1 MIHNIFYYFIFT
13 SAVLIYGIGINRATI
28 ICENPKNIF
37 IYFFKMIITVCPS
50 SVLTFI
56 FVSKVLIPVNLV
68 EMFPLIAILI
78 FALISIFIEIIIRI
92 TAKTDA
98 AELSVSFL
106 FLLLAVNESN
116 TILECFIISLI
127 CCAAFYAMI
136 PFLYA
141 VKKRIEISYPTL
153 SLKNSSTIFIS
164 LTVLII
170 ILLAYN
176 ASWLNPEVFN

>member
-1 MIHNIFYYFIFT
+1 MINNILYYFLFT

-28 ICENPKNIF
+28 ICENPKNIL
-37 IYFFKMIITVCPS
+37 IYFIKMIITVCSS
-50 SVLTFI
+50 SVLTYI
-56 FVSKVLIPVNLV
+56 FSSKVLIPINIAEL
-68 EMFPLIAILI
+68 FPLVAILI
-78 FALISIFIEIIIRI
+78 FAIISVFIESIIRL

-98 AELSVSFL
+98 SEFSVSFL
-106 FLLLAVNESN
+106 FLLLSVNESN

-127 CCAAFYAMI
+127 CCIAFYAMI

-153 SLKNSSTIFIS
+153 SLKNSSIIFIS